1 MTESGEEE
9 EEEEDEED
17 DEEYQE
23 DEECEDEEETKARA
37 EVMFGHYTGIVDIE
51 AKCMVD
57 MINKHV
63 LPSAKA
69 AELPQVAALEA
80 ALDTLGKAIEEI
92 HASSGK
98 PQADLARTLRLET
111 MIDIRNERM
120 RELVF
125 KNSPT
130 ATVSAT
136 VDMVALDKLGVGESM
151 VTETEGTLSLLG
163 QEVAIYSD
171 LFVIRVGEDKVMV
184 TTDGMLML
192 ATDEL
197 GVDAAIDQL
206 QDIAGLDSITRVSP
220 VTVRLVFDSDTPG
233 S

>member
-1 MTESGEEE
+1 
-9 EEEEDEED
+9 
-17 DEEYQE
+17 
-23 DEECEDEEETKARA
+23 
-37 EVMFGHYTGIVDIE
+37 VP
-51 AKCMVD
+51 
-57 MINKHV
+57 
-63 LPSAKA
+63 L
-69 AELPQVAALEA
+69 
-80 ALDTLGKAIEEI
+80 
-92 HASSGK
+92 ASV
-98 PQADLARTLRLET
+98 ET

-151 VTETEGTLSLLG
+151 VAETEGTLSLLG
-163 QEVAIYSD
+163 QEVALYSD

-206 QDIAGLDSITRVSP
+206 QEIAGLDSITRVSP
-220 VTVRLVFDSDTPG
+220 VTVRLVFDSDTPD

>member
-1 MTESGEEE
+1 MTLSKI
-9 EEEEDEED
+9 
-17 DEEYQE
+17 
-23 DEECEDEEETKARA
+23 TA
-37 EVMFGHYTGIVDIE
+37 
-51 AKCMVD
+51 
-57 MINKHV
+57 
-63 LPSAKA
+63 SAVALALTVPMAA
-69 AELPQVAALEA
+69 AETWTLNGDMSNIAFGLVKNEYNGEVHRFSTLSGSVDAQGQVVVSVPL
-80 ALDTLGKAIEEI
+80 T
-92 HASSGK
+92 SV
-98 PQADLARTLRLET
+98 ET

-206 QDIAGLDSITRVSP
+206 QEIAGLDSITRVSP

>member
-1 MTESGEEE
+1 MTLSKI
-9 EEEEDEED
+9 
-17 DEEYQE
+17 
-23 DEECEDEEETKARA
+23 TA
-37 EVMFGHYTGIVDIE
+37 
-51 AKCMVD
+51 
-57 MINKHV
+57 
-63 LPSAKA
+63 SAVALALTVPMAA
-69 AELPQVAALEA
+69 AETWTLNGDMSNIAFGSVKNEYNGEVHRFSTLSGSVDAQGQVVVSVPL
-80 ALDTLGKAIEEI
+80 T
-92 HASSGK
+92 SV
-98 PQADLARTLRLET
+98 ET
-111 MIDIRNERM
+111 MSDIRNERM

>member
-1 MTESGEEE
+1 MTLFKITASAMALAFMAPVAFAETWTLNGDMSNIAFGSVKNEYNGEVHHFRALSGS
-9 EEEEDEED
+9 
-17 DEEYQE
+17 
-23 DEECEDEEETKARA
+23 
-37 EVMFGHYTGIVDIE
+37 VD
-51 AKCMVD
+51 AQG
-57 MINKHV
+57 
-63 LPSAKA
+63 
-69 AELPQVAALEA
+69 QVVVSVPL
-80 ALDTLGKAIEEI
+80 
-92 HASSGK
+92 ASV
-98 PQADLARTLRLET
+98 ET

-136 VDMVALDKLGVGESM
+136 VDMVALDKLGVGEGM
-151 VTETEGTLSLLG
+151 VAETEGTLSLLG
-163 QEVAIYSD
+163 QEVALYSD

-206 QDIAGLDSITRVSP
+206 QEIAGLDSITRVSP
-220 VTVRLVFDSDTPG
+220 VTVRLVFDSDTPD

>member
-1 MTESGEEE
+1 MTLSKI
-9 EEEEDEED
+9 
-17 DEEYQE
+17 
-23 DEECEDEEETKARA
+23 TA
-37 EVMFGHYTGIVDIE
+37 
-51 AKCMVD
+51 
-57 MINKHV
+57 
-63 LPSAKA
+63 SAVALALTVPMAA
-69 AELPQVAALEA
+69 AETWTLNGDMSNIAFGSVKNEYNGEVHRFSTLSGSVDAQGQVVVSVPL
-80 ALDTLGKAIEEI
+80 T
-92 HASSGK
+92 SV
-98 PQADLARTLRLET
+98 ET

-206 QDIAGLDSITRVSP
+206 QEIAGLDSITRVSP

>member
-1 MTESGEEE
+1 MTLFKITASAMALALMAPMAVAETWTLNGDMSNIAFGSVKNEYNGEVHHFSTLSGS
-9 EEEEDEED
+9 
-17 DEEYQE
+17 
-23 DEECEDEEETKARA
+23 
-37 EVMFGHYTGIVDIE
+37 VD
-51 AKCMVD
+51 AQG
-57 MINKHV
+57 
-63 LPSAKA
+63 
-69 AELPQVAALEA
+69 QVVVSVPL
-80 ALDTLGKAIEEI
+80 
-92 HASSGK
+92 ASV
-98 PQADLARTLRLET
+98 ET

-136 VDMVALDKLGVGESM
+136 VDMVALDQLGVGESM
-151 VTETEGTLSLLG
+151 VAETEGTLSLLG
-163 QEVAIYSD
+163 QEVALYSD

-206 QDIAGLDSITRVSP
+206 QEIAGLDSITRVSP
-220 VTVRLVFDSDTPG
+220 VTVRLVFDSDTPD

>member
-1 MTESGEEE
+1 MTLSKI
-9 EEEEDEED
+9 
-17 DEEYQE
+17 
-23 DEECEDEEETKARA
+23 TA
-37 EVMFGHYTGIVDIE
+37 
-51 AKCMVD
+51 
-57 MINKHV
+57 
-63 LPSAKA
+63 SAVALALTVPMAA
-69 AELPQVAALEA
+69 AETWTLNGDMSNIAFGSVKNEYNGEVHRFSTLSGSVDAQGQVVVSVPL
-80 ALDTLGKAIEEI
+80 T
-92 HASSGK
+92 SV
-98 PQADLARTLRLET
+98 ET

>member
-1 MTESGEEE
+1 MTLFKITASAMALVLMAPMAVAETWTLNGDMSNIAFGSVKNEYNGEVHHFSTLSGS
-9 EEEEDEED
+9 
-17 DEEYQE
+17 
-23 DEECEDEEETKARA
+23 
-37 EVMFGHYTGIVDIE
+37 VD
-51 AKCMVD
+51 AQG
-57 MINKHV
+57 
-63 LPSAKA
+63 
-69 AELPQVAALEA
+69 QVVVSVPL
-80 ALDTLGKAIEEI
+80 
-92 HASSGK
+92 ASI
-98 PQADLARTLRLET
+98 ET

-136 VDMVALDKLGVGESM
+136 VDMVALDKLDVGESM
-151 VTETEGTLSLLG
+151 VAEIEGTLSLLG
-163 QEVAIYSD
+163 QEVALYSD

-197 GVDAAIDQL
+197 SVDTAIDQL
-206 QDIAGLDSITRVSP
+206 QEIAGLDSITRVSP
-220 VTVRLVFDSDTPG
+220 VTVRLVFDSDTPD

>member
-1 MTESGEEE
+1 MTLSKI
-9 EEEEDEED
+9 
-17 DEEYQE
+17 
-23 DEECEDEEETKARA
+23 TA
-37 EVMFGHYTGIVDIE
+37 
-51 AKCMVD
+51 
-57 MINKHV
+57 
-63 LPSAKA
+63 SAVALALTVPMAA
-69 AELPQVAALEA
+69 AETW
-80 ALDTLGKAIEEI
+80 TLNGDMSNIAFGSVKNEYNGEV
-92 HASSGK
+92 HRFSTLSGSVDAQGQMVVSV
-98 PQADLARTLRLET
+98 PLTSVET

>member
-1 MTESGEEE
+1 MTLFKITASAMALVLMAPMAVAETWTLNGDMSNIAFGSVKNEYNGEVHHFSTLS
-9 EEEEDEED
+9 
-17 DEEYQE
+17 
-23 DEECEDEEETKARA
+23 CS
-37 EVMFGHYTGIVDIE
+37 VD
-51 AKCMVD
+51 AQG
-57 MINKHV
+57 
-63 LPSAKA
+63 
-69 AELPQVAALEA
+69 QVVVSVPL
-80 ALDTLGKAIEEI
+80 
-92 HASSGK
+92 ASV
-98 PQADLARTLRLET
+98 ET

-151 VTETEGTLSLLG
+151 VAETEGTLSLLG
-163 QEVAIYSD
+163 QEVALYSD

-220 VTVRLVFDSDTPG
+220 VTVRLVFDSDTPD

>member
-1 MTESGEEE
+1 MTLFKITASAMALAFMAPVAVAETWTLNGDMSNIAFGSVKNAYNGEVHHFSTLSGS
-9 EEEEDEED
+9 
-17 DEEYQE
+17 
-23 DEECEDEEETKARA
+23 
-37 EVMFGHYTGIVDIE
+37 VD
-51 AKCMVD
+51 AQG
-57 MINKHV
+57 
-63 LPSAKA
+63 
-69 AELPQVAALEA
+69 QVVVSVPL
-80 ALDTLGKAIEEI
+80 
-92 HASSGK
+92 ASV
-98 PQADLARTLRLET
+98 ET

-130 ATVSAT
+130 ATVSAR
-136 VDMVALDKLGVGESM
+136 VDMVALNKLGVGEGM
-151 VTETEGTLSLLG
+151 VAETEGTLSLLG
-163 QEVAIYSD
+163 QEVALYSD

-206 QDIAGLDSITRVSP
+206 QEIAGLDSITRVSP
-220 VTVRLVFDSDTPG
+220 VTVRLVFDSDTPD

>member
-1 MTESGEEE
+1 MTLFKITASAMALALMAPMAVAETWTLNGDMSNIAFGSVKNEYNGEVHHFSTLSGS
-9 EEEEDEED
+9 
-17 DEEYQE
+17 
-23 DEECEDEEETKARA
+23 
-37 EVMFGHYTGIVDIE
+37 VD
-51 AKCMVD
+51 AQG
-57 MINKHV
+57 
-63 LPSAKA
+63 
-69 AELPQVAALEA
+69 QVVVSVPL
-80 ALDTLGKAIEEI
+80 
-92 HASSGK
+92 ASV
-98 PQADLARTLRLET
+98 ET

-136 VDMVALDKLGVGESM
+136 VDMVALDKLGGGESM
-151 VTETEGTLSLLG
+151 GAETEGTLSLLG
-163 QEVAIYSD
+163 QEVALYSD

-206 QDIAGLDSITRVSP
+206 QEIAGLDSITRVSP
-220 VTVRLVFDSDTPG
+220 VTVRLVFDSDTPD

>member
-1 MTESGEEE
+1 MTLSKI
-9 EEEEDEED
+9 
-17 DEEYQE
+17 
-23 DEECEDEEETKARA
+23 TASTVA
-37 EVMFGHYTGIVDIE
+37 LALTVPM
-51 AKCMVD
+51 A
-57 MINKHV
+57 
-63 LPSAKA
+63 A
-69 AELPQVAALEA
+69 AETWTLNGDMSNIAFGSVKNEYNGEVHRFSTLSGSVDAQGQVVVSVPL
-80 ALDTLGKAIEEI
+80 T
-92 HASSGK
+92 SV
-98 PQADLARTLRLET
+98 ET

>member
-1 MTESGEEE
+1 
-9 EEEEDEED
+9 
-17 DEEYQE
+17 
-23 DEECEDEEETKARA
+23 
-37 EVMFGHYTGIVDIE
+37 
-51 AKCMVD
+51 
-57 MINKHV
+57 
-63 LPSAKA
+63 
-69 AELPQVAALEA
+69 
-80 ALDTLGKAIEEI
+80 
-92 HASSGK
+92 
-98 PQADLARTLRLET
+98 
-111 MIDIRNERM
+111 
-120 RELVF
+120 VF

>member
-1 MTESGEEE
+1 MTLSKI
-9 EEEEDEED
+9 
-17 DEEYQE
+17 
-23 DEECEDEEETKARA
+23 TA
-37 EVMFGHYTGIVDIE
+37 
-51 AKCMVD
+51 
-57 MINKHV
+57 
-63 LPSAKA
+63 SAVALALTVPMAA
-69 AELPQVAALEA
+69 AETWTLNGDMSNIAFGSVKNEYNGEVHSFSTISGSVDAQGQVVVSVPL
-80 ALDTLGKAIEEI
+80 T
-92 HASSGK
+92 SV
-98 PQADLARTLRLET
+98 ET